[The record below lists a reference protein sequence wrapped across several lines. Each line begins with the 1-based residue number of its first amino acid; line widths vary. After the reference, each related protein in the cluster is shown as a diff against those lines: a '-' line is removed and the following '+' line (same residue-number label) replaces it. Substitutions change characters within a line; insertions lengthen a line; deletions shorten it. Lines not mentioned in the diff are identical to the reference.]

1 MHQARIQKLTERFE
15 SLSIDA
21 MVVTEPK
28 NIRYLSSFTGSTATL
43 FITKE
48 TAYFITDFRYDQQ
61 AHEQATGYEVIIHSS
76 TMFKAIAEI
85 IEDDN
90 IKHVGFEADNVTVSL
105 FNQLDDLFEAEM
117 VPTSAVIETLRE
129 IKDESEIAIIEESAR
144 IMDEAYAHILEFIE
158 IGMTELEVANELER
172 FCKEKGASSM
182 SFDTI
187 VASGY
192 RSAMPHGVASEKKIE
207 KDELVTID
215 FGCYY
220 KGYTADMTRTFATGE
235 VDGKLKEIY
244 DIVFEAQRLVNEQA
258 KAGMTGAEI
267 DAIARDY
274 ITEHGYGEYFGHSTG
289 HGIGLDIHENP
300 RVASSGDKEIVAGN
314 VITNEP
320 GIYLEG
326 LGGVRIEDDIVIYED
341 ATKIINRSPK
351 ELIII

>member
-1 MHQARIQKLTERFE
+1 MHQARIQKLTETFNTQG
-15 SLSIDA
+15 IDA
-21 MVVTEPK
+21 MLITEPK

-43 FITKE
+43 FITSE

-61 AHEQATGYEVIIHSS
+61 AHEQATGYEVVIHSS
-76 TMFKAIAEI
+76 SMFKEIAHIIAE
-85 IEDDN
+85 DN
-90 IKHVGFEADNVTVSL
+90 IQRVGFEADNVTVSL
-105 FNQLDDLFEAEM
+105 FNQLNDLFEAEM

-129 IKDESEIAIIEESAR
+129 IKDGAEIKVIEESAK

-187 VASGY
+187 VASGP
-192 RSAMPHGVASEKKIE
+192 RSAMPHGVASDKKIE
-207 KDELVTID
+207 KDEMVTID

-235 VDGKLKEIY
+235 VDDKLKEIY
-244 DIVFEAQRLVNEQA
+244 QIVFEAQRLVNEQA

-300 RVASSGDKEIVAGN
+300 RVASSGDKKIVAGN

-326 LGGVRIEDDIVIYED
+326 LGGVRIEDDIVIYEG
-341 ATKIINRSPK
+341 ATKIINSSPK